1 MYISEL
7 DANGDD
13 MSPLLDALVGQTV
26 RFTNVSNLAW
36 IQFRVTGFTDYG
48 TWRAHGLTF
57 ISQSAANPLANN
69 GAARIAIS
77 GDPGIAGATGA
88 TGPTGPAGATGPGV
102 PSGGATNAALVKAS
116 ATSYDTRWS
125 ASLFDITAESGAQVS
140 GVLQIGGGSFN
151 DWPATMGNSPVI
163 FRSTSGGSGYPFNA
177 AGRLVIGARADASSD
192 LVLATRKS
200 SSGTN
205 LGAKVRIKA
214 GDGNFDSMEAT
225 NDGGTTWKTY
235 WNNGNL
241 PYAAG
246 TFTPTLGGSTTNP
259 SSVTYTTQVG
269 QYVRIGRLV
278 YFTLGIATSAYS
290 GGTGNLRIKGLP
302 FTASGGISASPISV
316 RPSSINWTSGSGIQF
331 LTARVVGGGSSVIL
345 ERAST
350 SAIAEITLSS
360 WPSGSAASLYLAGS
374 YMLP

>member
-1 MYISEL
+1 
-7 DANGDD
+7 

-26 RFTNVSNLAW
+26 RFTNASNLAW
-36 IQFRVTGFTDYG
+36 IQFRVGSFTDYG
-48 TWRAHGLTF
+48 AWRAYTLSF
-57 ISQSAANPLANN
+57 ISQSGANPLANN
-69 GAARIAIS
+69 VGARIAIS
-77 GDPGIAGATGA
+77 GDPGLTGA

-102 PSGGATNAALVKAS
+102 PSGGAANAALVKAS

-125 ASLFDITAESGAQVS
+125 TRLFDIPDGGDNGGAQVN
-140 GVLQIGGGSFN
+140 GVLQIGGASYT
-151 DWPATMGNSPVI
+151 DWPEAMGNSPI
-163 FRSTSGGSGYPFNA
+163 MFRATSGGSGYPFTA
-177 AGRLVIGARADASSD
+177 AGRLVIGARADGSAD

-205 LGAKVRIKA
+205 LGAKVRVKA

-225 NDGGTTWKTY
+225 NDGGTTWETY

-246 TFTPTLGGSTTNP
+246 TFTPTLGGSTTDP

-278 YFTLGIATSAYS
+278 YFTLGVATSAYS

-302 FTASGGISASPISV
+302 FTASGGINASPVSV